1 MDHLWSPWRYRYLK
15 AAPRQDCV
23 FCSIGGASAEQDEQ
37 TLVVYRGQSC
47 FVVLNRYPY
56 TSGHAMVIPYAHHST
71 LEEAPRETAV
81 ELMLLTQRLETAIRG
96 LYRAEGVN
104 IGMNI
109 GKAAGAGVAGH
120 IHMHA
125 LPRWVADS
133 NFITVVGE
141 TRILPEELD
150 ITWKRLREAL
160 ADPESA

>member
-1 MDHLWSPWRYRYLK
+1 MDHLWSPWRYSYLK
-15 AAPRQDCV
+15 AAPVQGCV
-23 FCSIGGASAEQDEQ
+23 FCAIAAAPADQDSE
-37 TLVVYRGQSC
+37 TLVVYRGESN

-56 TSGHAMVIPYAHHST
+56 TSGHAMVIPYHHYAT
-71 LEEAPRETAV
+71 LEETPAETAM
-81 ELMLLTQRLETAIRG
+81 ELMHLTQKLEAALRK
-96 LYRAEGVN
+96 LYKAEGVN

-133 NFITVVGE
+133 NFVTVIGE

-160 ADPESA
+160 ADTPA